1 MGIMTMIVGMMS
13 TMRSRIPTWNLFE
26 TQDEK
31 YEEEGFTS
39 MNSGIMDY
47 DNDCGNEDEK
57 IK

>member
-1 MGIMTMIVGMMS
+1 MTMIVGMRMK
-13 TMRSRIPTWNLFE
+13 RLNREW
-26 TQDEK
+26 
-31 YEEEGFTS
+31 EEEGFTS